1 VAKQNVLT
9 DFYNCHLRPDQR
21 WVACCPG
28 CGWELAEAWRE
39 DQAAFKASRLTCPVC
54 VGAA

>member
-9 DFYNCHLRPDQR
+9 DFYNLHLRPDGR

-39 DQAAFKASRLTCPVC
+39 DQAAFKASQLPCPVC
-54 VGAA
+54 VEAA